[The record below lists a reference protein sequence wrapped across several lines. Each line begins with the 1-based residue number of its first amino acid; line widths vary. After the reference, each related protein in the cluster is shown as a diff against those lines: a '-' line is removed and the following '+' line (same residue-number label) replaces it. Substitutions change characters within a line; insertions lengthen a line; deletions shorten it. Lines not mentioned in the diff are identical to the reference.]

1 MGAINQAQ
9 QLANKPFTPYTGQ
22 MVAGAGQI
30 NPYAQNPYADQ
41 LVGQV
46 TGDITSN
53 YQNAIAPNLMAQ
65 FNQGGAY
72 GGSAHLQAL
81 QGSQDALGR
90 QLAQASTGIR
100 GQQAD
105 ILRDEYSKAQGRE
118 QQLYDANYNEFL
130 RQQGY
135 GQQALN
141 PLLQALS
148 TIQGGTVSGTA
159 ANPNYRSAG
168 QNAATAAAIFASL
181 YGGGS

>member
-1 MGAINQAQ
+1 
-9 QLANKPFTPYTGQ
+9 

-30 NPYAQNPYADQ
+30 NPYAQNPYTDQ

-46 TGDITSN
+46 TGDITAN

-65 FNQGGAY
+65 FQQGGAF
-72 GGSAHLQAL
+72 GGSAHQQAL
-81 QGSQDALGR
+81 EGSQRA
-90 QLAQASTGIR
+90 LAQQLGQAATGIR

-105 ILRDEYSKAQGRE
+105 ILREEYGKAQSRE
-118 QQLYDANYNEFL
+118 QQLYDAQYNEFL

-135 GQQALN
+135 GAEQLN

-148 TIQGGTVSGTA
+148 TIQGGTVTG

-168 QNAATAAAIFASL
+168 QNAATAAALFASM
-181 YGGGS
+181 YGDG